1 MEEDL
6 FQLRQLPVVKFRRTG
21 ESARSEDDTASGE
34 HEVQIEGVRAG
45 LEAVELDDG
54 AAVPKEFANPT
65 DDTFMVEDA
74 VEAIGFGKFQWKLS
88 VLTGLAWASISGLPF
103 TLQEAPLLLNA
114 TGFPWFTRKDT
125 VPSTQIRCFNQ
136 MADAME
142 MMILSILAPQ
152 LHCEWRLP
160 SWQVALLTSVVFV
173 GMMSSSTLWGN
184 ISDQYGRKT
193 VRRPLLCMCP
203 LGHLRDDLDKVTKF
217 TLLENLGLK
226 ISVLWTLY
234 YGILSAFA
242 PVYSWILVLRGLVGF
257 GIGGV
262 PQSVTL
268 YAEFLPMKA
277 RAKCILLIEVFW
289 AIGTVFEVI
298 LAVFVMPSL
307 GWRWLLIL
315 SAVPLL
321 LFAVLCFVGIFVYE
335 ISAFASC
342 SPAIHYILWLPES
355 ARYDV
360 LSGNQEKA
368 IATLKRI
375 ATENGAPMPLG
386 KLIIS
391 RQEDRGKM
399 RDLFTPH
406 FRWTTLLLWFIWFSN
421 AFSYYGLVLLTTEL
435 FQAGDVCSISSRK
448 KAVEAKCSLACEYL
462 SKEDYMDLLWTT
474 LSEFPGVLV
483 TLWIIDRLGRKKTMA
498 LCFVIF
504 SFCSLLLFI
513 CVGSLASC
521 PLSQLSFL
529 IPFRVYPTAT
539 RALGLGTCS
548 GMARVGALITPFIA
562 QVMLESSVYLTLAVY
577 SGCCLLAALASCFLP
592 IETKGRGLQESSHRE
607 WGQEMVGRG
616 THGTG
621 VASDAGSQPDTSQG
635 QSVTPSVNDH
645 QKICRYNPGPDPCET
660 RCPELGMEM
669 KTKPTAKAGDSP
681 AEAVKAKPGATFPA
695 PSLVRLIGSSRG
707 KKTVNSGF
715 SALDFERGPADLA
728 FQQRRLRGFQ

>member
-88 VLTGLAWASISGLPF
+88 VLTGLAW
-103 TLQEAPLLLNA
+103 
-114 TGFPWFTRKDT
+114 
-125 VPSTQIRCFNQ
+125 

-193 VRRPLLCMCP
+193 
-203 LGHLRDDLDKVTKF
+203 
-217 TLLENLGLK
+217 GLK

-242 PVYSWILVLRGLVGF
+242 PMYTWILVLRGLVGF

-321 LFAVLCFVGIFVYE
+321 VFAVLCF
-335 ISAFASC
+335 
-342 SPAIHYILWLPES
+342 WLPES

-462 SKEDYMDLLWTT
+462 SEEDYMDLLWTT
-474 LSEFPGVLV
+474 LSEFPGLPHSDAGAGPGNLQWHGKSGCSHHSVHCPGDAGVLCV
-483 TLWIIDRLGRKKTMA
+483 PDPGGLQWLLPAG
-498 LCFVIF
+498 CPG
-504 SFCSLLLFI
+504 LLLF
-513 CVGSLASC
+513 A
-521 PLSQLSFL
+521 
-529 IPFRVYPTAT
+529 
-539 RALGLGTCS
+539 
-548 GMARVGALITPFIA
+548 
-562 QVMLESSVYLTLAVY
+562 
-577 SGCCLLAALASCFLP
+577 
-592 IETKGRGLQESSHRE
+592 HRD
-607 WGQEMVGRG
+607 QRPRP
-616 THGTG
+616 TG
-621 VASDAGSQPDTSQG
+621 VQPPGVGPGNGRPGDARHRR
-635 QSVTPSVNDH
+635 H
-645 QKICRYNPGPDPCET
+645 QVKLWISGI
-660 RCPELGMEM
+660 GMD
-669 KTKPTAKAGDSP
+669 GD
-681 AEAVKAKPGATFPA
+681 
-695 PSLVRLIGSSRG
+695 
-707 KKTVNSGF
+707 
-715 SALDFERGPADLA
+715 
-728 FQQRRLRGFQ
+728 

>member
-1 MEEDL
+1 MPGKPG
-6 FQLRQLPVVKFRRTG
+6 QAGRVVKFRRTG
-21 ESARSEDDTASGE
+21 ESSRSEEDAISGE
-34 HEVQIEGVRAG
+34 HEIQIEGVQTE
-45 LEAVELDDG
+45 LEAIELEDG

-88 VLTGLAWASISGLPF
+88 VITGLAW
-103 TLQEAPLLLNA
+103 
-114 TGFPWFTRKDT
+114 
-125 VPSTQIRCFNQ
+125 

-193 VRRPLLCMCP
+193 VSVQLL
-203 LGHLRDDLDKVTKF
+203 
-217 TLLENLGLK
+217 
-226 ISVLWTLY
+226 
-234 YGILSAFA
+234 YGTYGSTAAVCII
-242 PVYSWILVLRGLVGF
+242 YLVLHRKTNAVN
-257 GIGGV
+257 
-262 PQSVTL
+262 
-268 YAEFLPMKA
+268 
-277 RAKCILLIEVFW
+277 LICDCFFSLGQVFW
-289 AIGTVFEVI
+289 AIGTVFEVL
-298 LAVFVMPSL
+298 LAVLVMPTL

-315 SAVPLL
+315 SALPLL
-321 LFAVLCFVGIFVYE
+321 LFAVLCF
-335 ISAFASC
+335 
-342 SPAIHYILWLPES
+342 WLPES

-360 LSGNQEKA
+360 LSGNQDKA

-421 AFSYYGLVLLTTEL
+421 AFSYYGLVLLTTEF
-435 FQAGDVCSISSRK
+435 FQAGDVCSISSRRK
-448 KAVEAKCSLACEYL
+448 EVKAKCSLTCEYL
-462 SKEDYMDLLWTT
+462 TEEDYTDLLWTT

-483 TLWIIDRLGRKKTMA
+483 TLWIIDRIGRKKTMA
-498 LCFVIF
+498 LSFFVF
-504 SFCSLLLFI
+504 SFCSLLLFL
-513 CVGSLASC
+513 CVGRNVLTVLLFIARAFISGGFQAAYVYT
-521 PLSQLSFL
+521 PE
-529 IPFRVYPTAT
+529 VYPTAT

-577 SGCCLLAALASCFLP
+577 SGCCLLAAVASFFLP

-616 THGTG
+616 SHSPG
-621 VASDAGSQPDTSQG
+621 VTRSNSGSQ
-635 QSVTPSVNDH
+635 
-645 QKICRYNPGPDPCET
+645 E
-660 RCPELGMEM
+660 
-669 KTKPTAKAGDSP
+669 
-681 AEAVKAKPGATFPA
+681 
-695 PSLVRLIGSSRG
+695 
-707 KKTVNSGF
+707 
-715 SALDFERGPADLA
+715 
-728 FQQRRLRGFQ
+728 

>member
-88 VLTGLAWASISGLPF
+88 VLTGLAW
-103 TLQEAPLLLNA
+103 
-114 TGFPWFTRKDT
+114 
-125 VPSTQIRCFNQ
+125 
-136 MADAME
+136 
-142 MMILSILAPQ
+142 
-152 LHCEWRLP
+152 
-160 SWQVALLTSVVFV
+160 VVFV

-193 VRRPLLCMCP
+193 
-203 LGHLRDDLDKVTKF
+203 
-217 TLLENLGLK
+217 GLK

-289 AIGTVFEVI
+289 AIGTVFEVV

-321 LFAVLCFVGIFVYE
+321 LFAVLCF
-335 ISAFASC
+335 
-342 SPAIHYILWLPES
+342 WLPES

-462 SKEDYMDLLWTT
+462 SEEDYMDLLWTT

-498 LCFVIF
+498 LCFVVF

-513 CVGSLASC
+513 CVGRTMLTLLLFIARAFISGGFQAAYVYT
-521 PLSQLSFL
+521 PE
-529 IPFRVYPTAT
+529 VYPTAT

-616 THGTG
+616 AHGTG
-621 VASDAGSQPDTSQG
+621 VARSNSGSQ
-635 QSVTPSVNDH
+635 
-645 QKICRYNPGPDPCET
+645 E
-660 RCPELGMEM
+660 
-669 KTKPTAKAGDSP
+669 
-681 AEAVKAKPGATFPA
+681 
-695 PSLVRLIGSSRG
+695 
-707 KKTVNSGF
+707 
-715 SALDFERGPADLA
+715 
-728 FQQRRLRGFQ
+728 

>member
-6 FQLRQLPVVKFRRTG
+6 FQLRQL
-21 ESARSEDDTASGE
+21 
-34 HEVQIEGVRAG
+34 
-45 LEAVELDDG
+45 
-54 AAVPKEFANPT
+54 
-65 DDTFMVEDA
+65 
-74 VEAIGFGKFQWKLS
+74 
-88 VLTGLAWASISGLPF
+88 
-103 TLQEAPLLLNA
+103 
-114 TGFPWFTRKDT
+114 
-125 VPSTQIRCFNQ
+125 
-136 MADAME
+136 
-142 MMILSILAPQ
+142 
-152 LHCEWRLP
+152 
-160 SWQVALLTSVVFV
+160 
-173 GMMSSSTLWGN
+173 
-184 ISDQYGRKT
+184 
-193 VRRPLLCMCP
+193 
-203 LGHLRDDLDKVTKF
+203 
-217 TLLENLGLK
+217 
-226 ISVLWTLY
+226 
-234 YGILSAFA
+234 
-242 PVYSWILVLRGLVGF
+242 
-257 GIGGV
+257 
-262 PQSVTL
+262 
-268 YAEFLPMKA
+268 
-277 RAKCILLIEVFW
+277 VFW
-289 AIGTVFEVI
+289 AIGTVFEVV

-321 LFAVLCFVGIFVYE
+321 LFAVLCF
-335 ISAFASC
+335 
-342 SPAIHYILWLPES
+342 WLPES

-435 FQAGDVCSISSRK
+435 FQAGDVCGISSRK

-462 SKEDYMDLLWTT
+462 SEEDYMDLLWTT

-513 CVGSLASC
+513 CVGRNVLTLLLFIARAFISGGFQAAYVYT
-521 PLSQLSFL
+521 PE
-529 IPFRVYPTAT
+529 VYPTAT

-616 THGTG
+616 MHGAG
-621 VASDAGSQPDTSQG
+621 VTRSNSGSQ
-635 QSVTPSVNDH
+635 
-645 QKICRYNPGPDPCET
+645 E
-660 RCPELGMEM
+660 
-669 KTKPTAKAGDSP
+669 
-681 AEAVKAKPGATFPA
+681 
-695 PSLVRLIGSSRG
+695 
-707 KKTVNSGF
+707 
-715 SALDFERGPADLA
+715 
-728 FQQRRLRGFQ
+728 

>member
-1 MEEDL
+1 MLGETRCVGELLFSVASFFWLTVETKLLKVEIWPLAPLSKPAVAPAPADTMGGSFSRSGSFPFFSSEAAAATAGGAAGEGARSASLMSGRMARARGGGGGSGSGGGFVSWAGPRRLPPPEQLPPEGGSLPALTPRALARHPPLPCKGHEQGPSWRSADMEEDL

-34 HEVQIEGVRAG
+34 HEVQIEGVRVG

-88 VLTGLAWASISGLPF
+88 VLTGLAW
-103 TLQEAPLLLNA
+103 
-114 TGFPWFTRKDT
+114 
-125 VPSTQIRCFNQ
+125 

-193 VRRPLLCMCP
+193 
-203 LGHLRDDLDKVTKF
+203 
-217 TLLENLGLK
+217 GLK

-289 AIGTVFEVI
+289 ALGTVFEVV

-307 GWRWLLIL
+307 GWRWLLLL

-321 LFAVLCFVGIFVYE
+321 LFAVLCF
-335 ISAFASC
+335 
-342 SPAIHYILWLPES
+342 WLPES

-391 RQEDRGKM
+391 RQEDRGRMK
-399 RDLFTPH
+399 DLFTPH

-462 SKEDYMDLLWTT
+462 SEEDYMDLLWTT

-498 LCFVIF
+498 LCFVVF

-513 CVGSLASC
+513 CVGRNVLTLLLFIARAFISGGFQAAYVYT
-521 PLSQLSFL
+521 PE
-529 IPFRVYPTAT
+529 VYPTAT

-548 GMARVGALITPFIA
+548 GLARVGALITPFIA

-616 THGTG
+616 THGAG
-621 VASDAGSQPDTSQG
+621 VARSNSGSQ
-635 QSVTPSVNDH
+635 
-645 QKICRYNPGPDPCET
+645 E
-660 RCPELGMEM
+660 
-669 KTKPTAKAGDSP
+669 
-681 AEAVKAKPGATFPA
+681 
-695 PSLVRLIGSSRG
+695 
-707 KKTVNSGF
+707 
-715 SALDFERGPADLA
+715 
-728 FQQRRLRGFQ
+728 

>member
-88 VLTGLAWASISGLPF
+88 VLTGLAW
-103 TLQEAPLLLNA
+103 
-114 TGFPWFTRKDT
+114 
-125 VPSTQIRCFNQ
+125 

-193 VRRPLLCMCP
+193 
-203 LGHLRDDLDKVTKF
+203 
-217 TLLENLGLK
+217 GLK

-277 RAKCILLIEVFW
+277 RAKCILLIE
-289 AIGTVFEVI
+289 
-298 LAVFVMPSL
+298 
-307 GWRWLLIL
+307 
-315 SAVPLL
+315 
-321 LFAVLCFVGIFVYE
+321 
-335 ISAFASC
+335 
-342 SPAIHYILWLPES
+342 WLPES

-498 LCFVIF
+498 LCFVVF

-513 CVGSLASC
+513 CVGRNMLTLLLFIARAFISGGFQAAYVYT
-521 PLSQLSFL
+521 PE
-529 IPFRVYPTAT
+529 VYPTAT

-616 THGTG
+616 AHGTG
-621 VASDAGSQPDTSQG
+621 VARSNSGSQ
-635 QSVTPSVNDH
+635 
-645 QKICRYNPGPDPCET
+645 E
-660 RCPELGMEM
+660 
-669 KTKPTAKAGDSP
+669 
-681 AEAVKAKPGATFPA
+681 
-695 PSLVRLIGSSRG
+695 
-707 KKTVNSGF
+707 
-715 SALDFERGPADLA
+715 
-728 FQQRRLRGFQ
+728 

>member
-6 FQLRQLPVVKFRRTG
+6 FQLRQLPRTVKSFHEATAENHVLGSAQSDLALSPDFPFTRQVLVLIMVVKFRRTG
-21 ESARSEDDTASGE
+21 ESARSEDDTVSGE
-34 HEVQIEGVRAG
+34 HEVQIEGVRVG

-88 VLTGLAWASISGLPF
+88 VLTGLAWASISG
-103 TLQEAPLLLNA
+103 
-114 TGFPWFTRKDT
+114 
-125 VPSTQIRCFNQ
+125 

-152 LHCEWRLP
+152 LHCEWQLR
-160 SWQVALLTSVVFV
+160 SWQVALLTSVVFI

-193 VRRPLLCMCP
+193 
-203 LGHLRDDLDKVTKF
+203 
-217 TLLENLGLK
+217 GLK

-321 LFAVLCFVGIFVYE
+321 LFAVLCF
-335 ISAFASC
+335 
-342 SPAIHYILWLPES
+342 WLPES

-448 KAVEAKCSLACEYL
+448 RAVEAKCSLACEYL
-462 SKEDYMDLLWTT
+462 SEEDYMDLLWTT

-498 LCFVIF
+498 LCFIIF

-513 CVGSLASC
+513 CVGRNVLTLLLFIARAFISGGFQAAYVYT
-521 PLSQLSFL
+521 PE
-529 IPFRVYPTAT
+529 VYPTAT

-548 GMARVGALITPFIA
+548 GMARVGALLTPFIA

-616 THGTG
+616 AHGAG
-621 VASDAGSQPDTSQG
+621 VARSNSGSQ
-635 QSVTPSVNDH
+635 
-645 QKICRYNPGPDPCET
+645 E
-660 RCPELGMEM
+660 
-669 KTKPTAKAGDSP
+669 
-681 AEAVKAKPGATFPA
+681 
-695 PSLVRLIGSSRG
+695 
-707 KKTVNSGF
+707 
-715 SALDFERGPADLA
+715 
-728 FQQRRLRGFQ
+728 

>member
-21 ESARSEDDTASGE
+21 ESARSEDDAASGE
-34 HEVQIEGVRAG
+34 HEVQIEGVRTG
-45 LEAVELDDG
+45 LQAVELDDG

-88 VLTGLAWASISGLPF
+88 VLTGLAW
-103 TLQEAPLLLNA
+103 
-114 TGFPWFTRKDT
+114 
-125 VPSTQIRCFNQ
+125 

-160 SWQVALLTSVVFV
+160 SWQVALLTSVVFI

-193 VRRPLLCMCP
+193 
-203 LGHLRDDLDKVTKF
+203 
-217 TLLENLGLK
+217 GLK

-289 AIGTVFEVI
+289 AIGTVFE
-298 LAVFVMPSL
+298 
-307 GWRWLLIL
+307 
-315 SAVPLL
+315 
-321 LFAVLCFVGIFVYE
+321 
-335 ISAFASC
+335 
-342 SPAIHYILWLPES
+342 WLPES

-435 FQAGDVCSISSRK
+435 FQAGDVCSISSSK

-462 SKEDYMDLLWTT
+462 SEEDYMDLLWTT

-498 LCFVIF
+498 LCFVVF
-504 SFCSLLLFI
+504 SLCSLLLFI
-513 CVGSLASC
+513 CVGRTMLTLLLFVARAFISGGFQAAYVYT
-521 PLSQLSFL
+521 PE
-529 IPFRVYPTAT
+529 VYPTAT

-562 QVMLESSVYLTLAVY
+562 QVMLESSVYLSLAVY

-616 THGTG
+616 THGSG
-621 VASDAGSQPDTSQG
+621 VARSNSGSQ
-635 QSVTPSVNDH
+635 
-645 QKICRYNPGPDPCET
+645 E
-660 RCPELGMEM
+660 
-669 KTKPTAKAGDSP
+669 
-681 AEAVKAKPGATFPA
+681 
-695 PSLVRLIGSSRG
+695 
-707 KKTVNSGF
+707 
-715 SALDFERGPADLA
+715 
-728 FQQRRLRGFQ
+728 

>member
-1 MEEDL
+1 TGAVGEAWLATFAPAPFINTDVSFPERTLASSALRLFLSAHSPHGGGIVSWVGPWRLPPEQLPPEGGGSAGAVRHPGAETPSARHPPPPCKSHEKGSSWRSADMEEDL

-34 HEVQIEGVRAG
+34 HEVQIEGVRTG

-88 VLTGLAWASISGLPF
+88 
-103 TLQEAPLLLNA
+103 
-114 TGFPWFTRKDT
+114 
-125 VPSTQIRCFNQ
+125 

-193 VRRPLLCMCP
+193 
-203 LGHLRDDLDKVTKF
+203 
-217 TLLENLGLK
+217 GLK
-226 ISVLWTLY
+226 ISVFWTLY

-321 LFAVLCFVGIFVYE
+321 LFAVLCF
-335 ISAFASC
+335 
-342 SPAIHYILWLPES
+342 WLPES

-391 RQEDRGKM
+391 RQEDRGRMK
-399 RDLFTPH
+399 DLFTPH

-435 FQAGDVCSISSRK
+435 FQAGDVCSISSQK

-462 SKEDYMDLLWTT
+462 SEEDYMDLLWTT
-474 LSEFPGVLV
+474 LSEFPAFCCLFVLEE
-483 TLWIIDRLGRKKTMA
+483 I
-498 LCFVIF
+498 
-504 SFCSLLLFI
+504 CSL
-513 CVGSLASC
+513 CYSSLQERLYLEASRQ
-521 PLSQLSFL
+521 PMFTHLRSTPRQLERWAWA
-529 IPFRVYPTAT
+529 PAVAWREW
-539 RALGLGTCS
+539 
-548 GMARVGALITPFIA
+548 
-562 QVMLESSVYLTLAVY
+562 VMLESSVYLTLAVY

-621 VASDAGSQPDTSQG
+621 VTRSNSGSQ
-635 QSVTPSVNDH
+635 
-645 QKICRYNPGPDPCET
+645 E
-660 RCPELGMEM
+660 
-669 KTKPTAKAGDSP
+669 
-681 AEAVKAKPGATFPA
+681 
-695 PSLVRLIGSSRG
+695 
-707 KKTVNSGF
+707 
-715 SALDFERGPADLA
+715 
-728 FQQRRLRGFQ
+728 

>member
-6 FQLRQLPVVKFRRTG
+6 FQLKQLPVVKFRRTG
-21 ESARSEDDTASGE
+21 ESSRSDEDGISGE
-34 HEVQIEGVRAG
+34 HEVQIEGVRTE
-45 LEAVELDDG
+45 LEPVELGDG

-88 VLTGLAWASISGLPF
+88 VITGLAWA
-103 TLQEAPLLLNA
+103 N
-114 TGFPWFTRKDT
+114 
-125 VPSTQIRCFNQ
+125 
-136 MADAME
+136 AME

-193 VRRPLLCMCP
+193 
-203 LGHLRDDLDKVTKF
+203 
-217 TLLENLGLK
+217 GLK

-234 YGILSAFA
+234 YGILSGFA
-242 PVYSWILVLRGLVGF
+242 PIYSWILVLRGLVGF

-289 AIGTVFEVI
+289 ALGTVFEVL
-298 LAVFVMPSL
+298 LAVVVMPTL

-315 SAVPLL
+315 SALPLL
-321 LFAVLCFVGIFVYE
+321 LFAGLCF
-335 ISAFASC
+335 
-342 SPAIHYILWLPES
+342 WLPES

-368 IATLKRI
+368 LATLKRI

-386 KLIIS
+386 KLVIS

-435 FQAGDVCSISSRK
+435 FQAGDVCSISSRRQEVK
-448 KAVEAKCSLACEYL
+448 AKCSLTCEYL
-462 SKEDYMDLLWTT
+462 TEEDYTDLLWTT

-483 TLWIIDRLGRKKTMA
+483 TLWIIDRIGRKKTMA
-498 LCFVIF
+498 LSFLVF
-504 SFCSLLLFI
+504 SFCSLLLFL
-513 CVGSLASC
+513 CVGRNVLTVLLFIARAFISGGFQAAYVYT
-521 PLSQLSFL
+521 PE
-529 IPFRVYPTAT
+529 VYPTAT

-562 QVMLESSVYLTLAVY
+562 QVMLESSVYLTLVVY

-592 IETKGRGLQESSHRE
+592 IETTGRGLQESSHKE

-616 THGTG
+616 SH
-621 VASDAGSQPDTSQG
+621 S
-635 QSVTPSVNDH
+635 
-645 QKICRYNPGPDPCET
+645 PG
-660 RCPELGMEM
+660 
-669 KTKPTAKAGDSP
+669 
-681 AEAVKAKPGATFPA
+681 
-695 PSLVRLIGSSRG
+695 
-707 KKTVNSGF
+707 
-715 SALDFERGPADLA
+715 
-728 FQQRRLRGFQ
+728 

>member
-34 HEVQIEGVRAG
+34 HEVQIEGVRTG

-88 VLTGLAWASISGLPF
+88 VLTGLAW
-103 TLQEAPLLLNA
+103 
-114 TGFPWFTRKDT
+114 
-125 VPSTQIRCFNQ
+125 

-152 LHCEWRLP
+152 LHCEWQLP

-193 VRRPLLCMCP
+193 
-203 LGHLRDDLDKVTKF
+203 
-217 TLLENLGLK
+217 GLK
-226 ISVLWTLY
+226 VSVLWTLY

-242 PVYSWILVLRGLVGF
+242 PVYTWILVLRGLVGF
-257 GIGGV
+257 GIGGI

-298 LAVFVMPSL
+298 LAIFVMPTL

-315 SAVPLL
+315 SAVPLF
-321 LFAVLCFVGIFVYE
+321 LFAILCF
-335 ISAFASC
+335 
-342 SPAIHYILWLPES
+342 WLPES

-368 IATLKRI
+368 ITTLKRI

-391 RQEDRGKM
+391 RQEDRGKI
-399 RDLFTPH
+399 RDLFTPQ

-421 AFSYYGLVLLTTEL
+421 AFSYYGLVLLTTEI
-435 FQAGDVCSISSRK
+435 FQAGDICSISSQK
-448 KAVEAKCSLACEYL
+448 KTVEAKCSLACEYL
-462 SKEDYMDLLWTT
+462 NEDDYMDLLWTT

-498 LCFVIF
+498 LCFAIF
-504 SFCSLLLFI
+504 FLCSLLLFI
-513 CVGSLASC
+513 CVGRNVLTMLLFIARAFISGGFQAAYVYT
-521 PLSQLSFL
+521 PE
-529 IPFRVYPTAT
+529 VYPTAT
-539 RALGLGTCS
+539 RALGLGSCS

-562 QVMLESSVYLTLAVY
+562 QVMLESSVYLTLVVY

-607 WGQEMVGRG
+607 WGQEMVGCG

-621 VASDAGSQPDTSQG
+621 IPRSNSGSQ
-635 QSVTPSVNDH
+635 
-645 QKICRYNPGPDPCET
+645 E
-660 RCPELGMEM
+660 
-669 KTKPTAKAGDSP
+669 
-681 AEAVKAKPGATFPA
+681 
-695 PSLVRLIGSSRG
+695 
-707 KKTVNSGF
+707 
-715 SALDFERGPADLA
+715 
-728 FQQRRLRGFQ
+728 